1 MVLGRGTG
9 GDPVPARATIGIP
22 VYNGSRFVAEAIEA
36 ALAQT
41 YADLEVVIADNAST
55 DSTPAICRDYERRHR
70 QVRYVRFEEHVGV
83 ADSYSRT
90 FGLCRGEY
98 FKWAASDDLFHPTLV
113 EKAVRALDARPDAVL
128 CYSEAAVIDPAGK
141 QLRTDEFM
149 LDLSAGRPSTRFRR
163 LVLAPPKHHGA
174 HEQYGVI
181 RSSALRRTGLMS
193 RHVYGDRVLLAQL
206 TLLGPFERLDE
217 VLFFNREHEGRSQ
230 RAGRQRSRP
239 GSVLTRHLGAGPW
252 PPSEFWDPRRTGRIV
267 FPEWDLAGQYVLA
280 ALRAPVAAIEKLR
293 AVVAVAAMMAYRS
306 PKYAR
311 DLLIATEQ
319 AARLSLLG
327 EPPWRG
333 GLDQHFAE
341 SHAPAARVHGS

>member
-1 MVLGRGTG
+1 MI
-9 GDPVPARATIGIP
+9 DAPARATIGIP

-41 YADLEVVIADNAST
+41 YGDLEVVIADNAST
-55 DSTPAICRDYERRHR
+55 DGTPAICRDYERRDPR
-70 QVRYVRFEEHVGV
+70 VRYVRFEEHVGV

-90 FGLCRGEY
+90 FSLCRGEY

-113 EKAVRALDARPDAVL
+113 EKAVSALEARPDAVL
-128 CYSEAAVIDPAGK
+128 CYSETAVIDPAGK
-141 QLRTDEFM
+141 LLGRDEFM
-149 LDLSAGRPSTRFRR
+149 LDLSGGTPSTRFRR
-163 LVLAPPKHHGA
+163 LVLAPPKYHAA
-174 HEQYGVI
+174 HEQYGLI

-193 RHVYGDRVLLAQL
+193 THVYGDRVLLGEL
-206 TLLGPFERLDE
+206 TLLGPFERLHE

-239 GSVLTRHLGAGPW
+239 GSVLTRRLGAGPW

-267 FPEWDLAGQYVLA
+267 FPEWDLAGQYA
-280 ALRAPVAAIEKLR
+280 RSALRAPVPVSERLKALL
-293 AVVAVAAMMAYRS
+293 AVAAMMAYRS
-306 PKYAR
+306 PKYGR

-319 AARLSLLG
+319 AAQLSLRG

-333 GLDQHFAE
+333 GLDRHFGKG
-341 SHAPAARVHGS
+341 HARAREAADR